1 MSEAARGTPV
11 VDSCGHASYNAGMY
25 SLVIADDEPA
35 IRKGLTRRI
44 DWSSMGFQVV
54 ESFEDG
60 EDVVAYLSNH
70 HVDVVLTDVR
80 MSVVSGLSLAQRIHE
95 QGLDTDVVLLS
106 GYKDFEYAREAL
118 KHGVH
123 RYLLKPTNED
133 ELRTVFAELREKIA
147 ARRRTAAPGRIGRLV
162 SEGRQRLLARLVDG
176 LFEGSDELVE
186 QWRRCALPPL
196 SGDVAASYA
205 LVRIA
210 DPQDAGGDPGA
221 AWPAVLHEQS
231 HRLCLDEPTRA
242 TVALVEPPDLLH
254 FLVVAREASRT
265 GPADDG
271 APDAATVLRE
281 TAATRIEGAGRAI
294 AGVVTS
300 CAVGCMDDL
309 LELPAFERDRPA
321 PSAARDPEAI
331 ARDLLDSPA
340 DRVESVAADAGRE
353 IASAGTRPRSAR
365 RAAIAV
371 VSALVALCRH
381 RAPGHAIDPD
391 VNYEAL
397 FRCAT
402 AEEAGSWAVTA
413 VRRILATFHEP
424 VTGSHANVVAR
435 VRSYIVGHLSEDIG
449 LEHVAREV
457 YLSPA
462 YLSRL
467 FHEEAGQTFLDAV
480 TEARVE
486 RACTLLAE
494 RSDLPVSSVSRE
506 VGYSDPKYFAR
517 VFKSRMGR
525 TPSDY
530 RRKLALS

>member
-1 MSEAARGTPV
+1 M
-11 VDSCGHASYNAGMY
+11 DSCGHASYNAGMY

-60 EDVVAYLSNH
+60 EDVVAYLATH

-80 MSVVSGLSLAQRIHE
+80 MSVVSGLSLAETIHD
-95 QGLDTDVVLLS
+95 QGLETEVVLLS

-147 ARRRTAAPGRIGRLV
+147 ARRPTAAPGRIGRLV

-176 LFEGSDELVE
+176 LFEGRDELAE
-186 QWRRCALPPL
+186 QWRRCALPQL

-221 AWPAVLHEQS
+221 AWPAVLREQS
-231 HRLCLDEPTRA
+231 HRLCLDGPGLA

-254 FLVVAREASRT
+254 FLVVARAASRT
-265 GPADDG
+265 GPADEDTR
-271 APDAATVLRE
+271 DAAAVLRE
-281 TAATRIEGAGRAI
+281 TAATRIEGVGRAI

-300 CAVGCMDDL
+300 CAVARLDDL

-331 ARDLLDSPA
+331 ARELLDSPGNCA
-340 DRVESVAADAGRE
+340 DSAATYAARE
-353 IASAGTRPRSAR
+353 IAVAGTRLRSVR

-371 VSALVALCRH
+371 VSALVALCRR
-381 RAPGHAIDPD
+381 RAPGRAIDPD

-402 AEEAGSWAVTA
+402 VEEAGSWAATA
-413 VRRILATFHEP
+413 VRRILAAFHEP
-424 VTGSHANVVAR
+424 PTGSHANVIAR
-435 VRSYIVGHLSEDIG
+435 VRSYIARHLSEDIG
-449 LEHVAREV
+449 LEQVAREV

-467 FHEEAGQTFLDAV
+467 FHDESGQTFLDAV

-486 RACTLLAE
+486 RACALLAE
-494 RSDLPVSSVSRE
+494 RPDLSIAAVSRE
-506 VGYSDPKYFAR
+506 VGYGDPKYFAR
-517 VFKSRMGR
+517 VFKSRAGR
-525 TPSDY
+525 TPSEY
-530 RRKLALS
+530 RRELALS